1 MGVSAA
7 PMSLVEDTK
16 GEPAGG
22 AWRQA
27 EVAHA
32 YLEDRRRAMP
42 LWAEQA
48 DLLCRLIDRV
58 ERPIRRLLD
67 LGAGD
72 GVLSEIILDRHPL
85 SEAVLVDF
93 SRPMLD
99 AAASRLESR
108 AGRWRLVEA
117 DLSSPE
123 WVNALPAGAPYDAV
137 VSGLCIHHLPHERKR
152 QLYEEVFGLL
162 AAGGAFLNWEHVA
175 VGEWAQGMFDERMVE
190 GLVRLERTRPE
201 PRAVKAVA
209 SEYRARPDAAEN
221 KLLDP
226 QTQCEWLRSIGFE
239 RVDVFFRW
247 LELALLGGI
256 RPPGGGGGR

>member
-7 PMSLVEDTK
+7 PMSLTQSTK

-22 AWRQA
+22 AWRQV
-27 EVAHA
+27 EVARA
-32 YLEDRRRAMP
+32 YLDDRRRAVP

-48 DLLCRLIDRV
+48 DLLSRLVDRV

-72 GVLSEIILDRHPL
+72 GVLSEIVLDRHPH

-108 AGRWRLVEA
+108 AGRWQLVEA

-123 WVNALPAGAPYDAV
+123 WVAALPAGEPYDAV
-137 VSGLCIHHLPHERKR
+137 VSGFCIHHLPHERKR

-162 AAGGAFLNWEHVA
+162 SAGGAFLNWEHVA

-190 GLVRLERTRPE
+190 GLVRLERMRPE
-201 PRAVKAVA
+201 PRAPEAVA

-221 KLLDP
+221 QLLDP

-239 RVDVFFRW
+239 RVDVYFRW
-247 LELALLGGI
+247 LELALFGGI
-256 RPPGGGGGR
+256 RPDGEEGS

>member
-1 MGVSAA
+1 MGVSAV
-7 PMSLVEDTK
+7 PVSLAE
-16 GEPAGG
+16 GASGQPAGG
-22 AWRQA
+22 AWKQA
-27 EVAHA
+27 AVARS
-32 YLEDRRRAMP
+32 YLDDRRRAVP

-48 DLLCRLIDRV
+48 ELLRRLVDRG
-58 ERPIRRLLD
+58 ERPIRRFLD

-72 GVLSEIILDRHPL
+72 GVLSEMLLERHPK

-99 AAASRLESR
+99 AAAGRLASLP
-108 AGRWRLVEA
+108 GRWQSVEV
-117 DLSSPE
+117 DLSAPD
-123 WVNALPAGAPYDAV
+123 WVNALPPGEPYDAV
-137 VSGLCIHHLPHERKR
+137 VSGFCIHHLPHERKR
-152 QLYEEVFGLL
+152 ELYEEVFALL
-162 AAGGAFLNWEHVA
+162 AGGGAFLNWEHVA

-201 PRAVKAVA
+201 PRAAEEVA

-226 QTQCEWLRSIGFE
+226 ETQCQWLRSIGFE

-256 RPPGGGGGR
+256 RPVEGGR